1 MQETPA
7 TRRWRK
13 VVEEQVESG
22 MSVRAFAESRN
33 VKHSTLSWWKSQLR
47 KLDRETTAPRFTA
60 LTVVESAGTVVV
72 VLDDHKAHVVVDDQ
86 TDLGLLRRIVQ
97 AMT

>member
-13 VVEEQVESG
+13 VVEEQVDSG
-22 MSVRAFAESRN
+22 LSVRAFAESRN
-33 VKHSTLSWWKSQLR
+33 VKHSTLAWWKSQLKKR
-47 KLDRETTAPRFTA
+47 DCETTAPRFTA
-60 LTVVESAGTVVV
+60 LTVVEPAGTVVL
-72 VLDDHKAHVVVDDQ
+72 VLDDHKAHVVVDYQ
-86 TDLGLLRRIVQ
+86 TDLGLLRRVVQ